1 MTAYSDAVTRLTTA
15 YYNSGVK
22 SVANPGGFAGFGHA
36 VNFPLALVDVGIVFE
51 ELDASLLLI
60 AGAAPAAAAAAG
72 SAADALAYKN
82 LAQGYRDD
90 AAGYAA
96 SVLAATAA
104 GRQTIP
110 IPASAFTPRQTN
122 GAALNTQELAGQLT
136 MLRTYDFDPS
146 TIQYLQ
152 AMIPMPKA
160 WDLGTLTYRVR
171 WRHGATTVNFGVVF
185 GLRAVAISDNE
196 TLDVA
201 RGTAIY
207 VTDTGGVTDRH
218 YTTPEST
225 AVTVAGTPAAED
237 MLLIE
242 LFRKTDDAA
251 DLMAVLANFLALEI
265 FATMTKGSDV

>member
-1 MTAYSDAVTRLTTA
+1 MTAYSDAVTRLTGA

-22 SVANPGGFAGFGHA
+22 SVSNPGGFAGFGHA
-36 VNFPLALVDVGIVFE
+36 VNFPLALADVGIVFDD
-51 ELDASLLLI
+51 LGASLALI
-60 AGAAPAAAAAAG
+60 AGAEPAATAAAA
-72 SAADALAYKN
+72 SALEAEGYK
-82 LAQGYRDD
+82 DD
-90 AAGYAA
+90 AQTAKTDAEAAAA
-96 SVLAATAA
+96 SVIAASAA

-110 IPASAFTPRQTN
+110 ILASAFTPRVTN

-136 MLRTYDFDPS
+136 MLRTYDFSPS

-160 WDLGTLTYRVR
+160 WDLGTFSYRVR

-185 GLRAVAISDNE
+185 GLRAVAISDND

-207 VTDTGGVTDRH
+207 VTDTGGTTDKH
-218 YTTPEST
+218 YTTPESA
-225 AVTVAGTPAAED
+225 AVTAAGAPASQD

-242 LFRKTDDAA
+242 LMRKTDDAA
-251 DLMAVLANFLALEI
+251 DLMAILANVLAIELFI
-265 FATMTKGSDV
+265 TTTKGSDI